1 MIVVASIK
9 YPLQRKHVRCS
20 LRSTMGTRRATRWLA
35 PSPAAEAAVLVTL
48 LGAHSCCWSAT
59 TLAAL
64 LSIIRGH
71 ARAHAVILRIAPLGG
86 GDRTSGDSRVT
97 YKTNKNHTRTLCAL
111 RVCVGVCGV
120 CVRERDATQKR
131 CSPFA
136 GVCDCVGCVA
146 MPGGSDDET
155 SLAMTARGKTITSA
169 PAETT

>member
-1 MIVVASIK
+1 MSYSQECRHSMIVVASIK

-111 RVCVGVCGV
+111 RVCVLV
-120 CVRERDATQKR
+120 CVVCASESAMRRRSDAHR
-131 CSPFA
+131 SLEFVIA
-136 GVCDCVGCVA
+136 LVA
-146 MPGGSDDET
+146 SQCQ
-155 SLAMTARGKTITSA
+155 AAQ
-169 PAETT
+169 TTRHRSR